1 MSTCWPARCPR
12 QSGTCSITLLTR
24 GVSTTISRTLARCQ
38 ASRREGAGAASIA
51 VIALLLP
58 GIAVDVIAERLPEAR
73 LIRVHEAKPLHP
85 LRAFPEIEMRHEQP
99 GRTAVRRKDRQ
110 ALVSGRDHGLA
121 ADEIGDRKVRRVAA
135 LGVGHDVLRRRLRHA
150 CGPEQIVERDALQR

>member
-12 QSGTCSITLLTR
+12 QPGTCSITLLTR

-38 ASRREGAGAASIA
+38 ASRREGTASIT

-58 GIAVDVIAERLPEAR
+58 RIAVDVIAERLPEAR
-73 LIRVHEAKPLHP
+73 LICVHETNPLHP
-85 LRAFPEIEMRHEQP
+85 LGAFPEIKMRHEQP

-121 ADEIGDRKVRRVAA
+121 ADEIGDGKVRRVAA
-135 LGVGHDVLRRRLRHA
+135 MGVGHDVLRRRLPHA
-150 CGPEQIVERDALQR
+150 CGLEQIVERDALPR